1 MNIREINY
9 ANVGYLHLELNYL
22 VKPLAV
28 REDFNSN
35 SMLKRFISWGFKNV
49 ISLSSTNDGELTD
62 GQFVCAIIK
71 FFKKCS
77 RVKLRIDTVFITIY

>member
-9 ANVGYLHLELNYL
+9 ANVGCLHLELNYL

-35 SMLKRFISWGFKNV
+35 GMLKRFISWGFKNV

-62 GQFVCAIIK
+62 GQFVYAIIK

-77 RVKLRIDTVFITIY
+77 RVKLRIATVN